1 MESVRQ
7 PFVVVVKG
15 WDASLLRILILRF
28 GESYRN
34 DILRGLRLCEVYRRV
49 GRAYFNQRQRLT
61 MKHTACK
68 PHDFGFWIIIAYCF
82 MESEIGIIQTIR
94 IITGRAGIVC
104 TEVYAYDVWDI
115 SGEVPN
121 FGGII
126 EKSLIIHGRHTIWTA
141 FTWPVIIS
149 VDTYS
154 TASYHKMLGM
164 EVSGSDCSVG
174 VIVIFRFFGKGI
186 GGFNTLYSISTCDGI
201 TDNSILR
208 CGRFGGDTKF
218 FPLSSKKPL
227 NSG

>member
-1 MESVRQ
+1 
-7 PFVVVVKG
+7 
-15 WDASLLRILILRF
+15 
-28 GESYRN
+28 
-34 DILRGLRLCEVYRRV
+34 
-49 GRAYFNQRQRLT
+49 

-126 EKSLIIHGRHTIWTA
+126 EKSLIIHGWHTVRTA

-154 TASYHKMLGM
+154 TASYCKMLGI

-174 VIVIFRFFGKGI
+174 VIVIFCFFGKGI
-186 GGFNTLYSISTCDGI
+186 GVFNNLYSVSACDGI
-201 TDNSILR
+201 TDKFDFALWKI
-208 CGRFGGDTKF
+208 GREYQV
-218 FPLSSKKPL
+218 FPFVKQKAFEFRLTMESLYYIHDSHGM
-227 NSG
+227 NRIV